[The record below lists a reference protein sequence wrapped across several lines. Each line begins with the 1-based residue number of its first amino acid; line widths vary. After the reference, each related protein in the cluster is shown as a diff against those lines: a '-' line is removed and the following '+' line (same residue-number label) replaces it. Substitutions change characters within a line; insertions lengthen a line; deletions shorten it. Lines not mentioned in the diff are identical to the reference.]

1 MDIAL
6 LNLRITFQKNETVTD
21 ENANHVSTWE
31 DYYSCFAT
39 ISGEGGSEKDVA
51 GTTADHKTACFTVR
65 YCKAVSAIDCKG
77 YRIVCGGEIYNIRS
91 VDHMNNK
98 RKTVKFTC
106 EKVVR

>member
-39 ISGEGGSEKDVA
+39 ISGEGGSEKNAA

-65 YCKAVSAIDCKG
+65 YCKGRCPQS
-77 YRIVCGGEIYNIRS
+77 
-91 VDHMNNK
+91 
-98 RKTVKFTC
+98 TVRDT
-106 EKVVR
+106 